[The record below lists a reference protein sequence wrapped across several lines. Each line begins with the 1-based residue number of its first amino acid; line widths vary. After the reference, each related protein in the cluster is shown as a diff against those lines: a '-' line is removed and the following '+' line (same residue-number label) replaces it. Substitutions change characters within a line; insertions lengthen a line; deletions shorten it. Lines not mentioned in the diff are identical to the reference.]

1 MPANLVGDPRRVY
14 ADLWYRPCTLVFY
27 SFLYKYKNVVLIFI
41 SSIFLEISWFCT
53 YISNN
58 KKKLLYKNKCNCLS
72 NDTEYSIDTH
82 AFSFFHFHEQFY
94 KGLSTDFCYCLGK
107 FAAHGHGWLDDAV
120 SIRGL
125 LGC

>member
-14 ADLWYRPCTLVFY
+14 ADLWYGPCTLVFY

-58 KKKLLYKNKCNCLS
+58 KKK
-72 NDTEYSIDTH
+72 TI
-82 AFSFFHFHEQFY
+82 
-94 KGLSTDFCYCLGK
+94 
-107 FAAHGHGWLDDAV
+107 
-120 SIRGL
+120 I
-125 LGC
+125 